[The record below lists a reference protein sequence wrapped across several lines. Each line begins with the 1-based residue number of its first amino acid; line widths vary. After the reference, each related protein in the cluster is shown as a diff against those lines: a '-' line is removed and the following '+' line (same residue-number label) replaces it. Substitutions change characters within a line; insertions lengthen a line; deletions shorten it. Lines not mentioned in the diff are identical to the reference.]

1 VRSRP
6 ILQTLGDEVRDRRC
20 ERNLSQETLA
30 EAAGIDVNTL
40 RRLEKAQA
48 ECQILTLIDV
58 AMGLRMP
65 LAELIA
71 GMERRALETQQVLE
85 LNGI

>member
-1 VRSRP
+1 VRSRA
-6 ILQTLGDEVRDRRC
+6 ILQTLGDEVRDRRR
-20 ERNLSQETLA
+20 ERKLSQETLA
-30 EAAGIDVNTL
+30 QAAGIDVNTL

-48 ECQILTLIDV
+48 ECQILTLMDV

-71 GMERRALETQQVLE
+71 GVERRT
-85 LNGI
+85 LNAATSP